1 MTDALNDDFRIGRLG
16 RIALELFRKIE
27 THSFFKLSLLVEAFS
42 AETIITIVLTSTSST
57 LVMTG
62 TVISIFCLS
71 LLSPEM
77 YLKSFQNMEL
87 CSSLDLSLVTKLMT
101 PNRDQ
106 SLSDSVSS
114 MGAIT
119 TELVVQAQYFSG
131 YLLASNP

>member
-42 AETIITIVLTSTSST
+42 AETVITIVLTSTSST

>member
-1 MTDALNDDFRIGRLG
+1 MTDALNGDFRIGRLG

>member
-1 MTDALNDDFRIGRLG
+1 MTDALNGDFRIGRLG

-42 AETIITIVLTSTSST
+42 AETVITIVLTSTSST

-62 TVISIFCLS
+62 TVISIFCLF

-106 SLSDSVSS
+106 SLSDPVSS

>member
-42 AETIITIVLTSTSST
+42 AEIIITIVLTSTSST

-119 TELVVQAQYFSG
+119 TELVVQAQYFRG

>member
-1 MTDALNDDFRIGRLG
+1 MTDALNGDFRIGRLR

-42 AETIITIVLTSTSST
+42 AETVITIVLTSTSST

>member
-1 MTDALNDDFRIGRLG
+1 MTDALNGDFRIGRLG

-27 THSFFKLSLLVEAFS
+27 AHSLFKLSLLVKAFRT
-42 AETIITIVLTSTSST
+42 ETIITIVLTSTSLT
-57 LVMTG
+57 LVVTG

>member
-1 MTDALNDDFRIGRLG
+1 MTDALNGDFRIGRLG

-42 AETIITIVLTSTSST
+42 AETVITIVLTSTSST

>member
-1 MTDALNDDFRIGRLG
+1 MTDALNGDFRIGRLG

-27 THSFFKLSLLVEAFS
+27 AHSLFKLSLLVKAFS
-42 AETIITIVLTSTSST
+42 AETIITIVLTSTSLT
-57 LVMTG
+57 LVVTG

>member
-1 MTDALNDDFRIGRLG
+1 MTDALNGDFRIGRLG

-106 SLSDSVSS
+106 SLSDPVSS
-114 MGAIT
+114 MGAIA
-119 TELVVQAQYFSG
+119 TELVVQAQYFRG